1 MCYAWKA
8 RHYTWTAS
16 LRKYEKRTNSALSEG
31 LFEYSTAGKEAV
43 ASLVA
48 VRYMGAPKTH
58 ASGHTRK

>member
-1 MCYAWKA
+1 MGYTWKA

-16 LRKYEKRTNSALSEG
+16 LRKYEKRTSSPLLGG
-31 LFEYSTAGKEAV
+31 LFEYSTAGQEAV
-43 ASLVA
+43 ASVVA